1 MTPFNN
7 ELQVGQP
14 AMIIN
19 VEYSKN
25 SHLIGTTIV
34 VDSLISPEEADERI
48 FGSGG
53 HAYAS
58 YTRYDGVERFVRQKF
73 LMPIPPLGDDVLDTS
88 FVEVLDNL
96 KVTG

>member
-14 AMIIN
+14 AMVIN

-34 VDSLISPEEADERI
+34 VDSLISPEEADEMI

-58 YTRYDGVERFVRQKF
+58 YVRGDGAERFIRQKF
-73 LMPIPPLGDDVLDTS
+73 LMPIPPLGDVYADEMTDVL
-88 FVEVLDNL
+88 ENL
-96 KVTG
+96 KVTCP